1 MLPLPQKTHSIG
13 ETGVRDMSDAKK
25 ASKLILAVLQK
36 EDFKTT
42 QKELNEKKIFVTRLS
57 SSGGFLQR
65 ENVTIMI
72 GVEEERWQ
80 ETMDILKKTA
90 GRRRGTIYAMPEP
103 ATATGNMYANVGSPI
118 PIEKEVGGITIF
130 TMQLDELQKF

>member
-1 MLPLPQKTHSIG
+1 
-13 ETGVRDMSDAKK
+13 MSDTKK

-36 EDFKTT
+36 EDFKET
-42 QKELNEKKIFVTRLS
+42 QKELNQKKIFVTKLS

-80 ETMDILKKTA
+80 ETMDILKKNS
-90 GRRRGTIYAMPEP
+90 GT
-103 ATATGNMYANVGSPI
+103 
-118 PIEKEVGGITIF
+118 
-130 TMQLDELQKF
+130 QKRNDLCDA

>member
-90 GRRRGTIYAMPEP
+90 G
-103 ATATGNMYANVGSPI
+103 
-118 PIEKEVGGITIF
+118 
-130 TMQLDELQKF
+130 